1 MDDAED
7 EKEFFMCSQGVVFA
21 EFTQAVQ
28 VQISDEGAQAAKD
41 NGDLEQ
47 LRLISE
53 VQGTYQLLGHTRV
66 RSPVFRQEIAGP
78 PADGQLFLF
87 HSGDKQMLGWYIG
100 TEYCGS
106 KQEIDLVAKAGGI
119 KAWSK
124 GSGEASSPIVLSTL
138 TELHCPFWAKR
149 ACPGLGM
156 VSLLEAQG
164 VMLKKLQQELEL
176 KNHALQLQLEPS
188 QAKSSDDK
196 GKGSDPPSHAWL
208 PKCAKLV
215 AAYSSSEWSTCDDLC
230 QEYCKNSIVN
240 KLVNKQM
247 T

>member
-1 MDDAED
+1 MYY

-53 VQGTYQLLGHTRV
+53 VQGTYHLLGHTRV
-66 RSPVFRQEIAGP
+66 PSPVFRQEIAGP

-106 KQEIDLVAKAGGI
+106 KQEIDCLAEAGGI

-138 TELHCPFWAKR
+138 TGLHCPFWAKR

-188 QAKSSDDK
+188 QAKSSADK
-196 GKGSDPPSHAWL
+196 GKGSDPPSHGGWL

-215 AAYSSSEWSTCDDLC
+215 AAYSSCSEWSTCDDLC